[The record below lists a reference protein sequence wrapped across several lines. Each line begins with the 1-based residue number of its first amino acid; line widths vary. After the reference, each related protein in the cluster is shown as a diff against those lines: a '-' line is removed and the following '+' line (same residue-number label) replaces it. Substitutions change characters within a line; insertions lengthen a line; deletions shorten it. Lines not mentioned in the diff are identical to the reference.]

1 MRLRANR
8 RPERSAVNAAR
19 VFFEDNGCVFQ
30 EIEGANDY
38 GKDAYVDIGDG
49 IYVTGTCAALQI
61 KGGRSFRTV
70 AGDYRI
76 PVDEGHRRVWAESTV
91 PILGVVH
98 DPEDGLLRW
107 ANISQVLRDQPKA
120 KSILVRS
127 GDVLT
132 AEIIWPRLVESIL
145 LGAAGRPAGILAQ
158 VLDTDEETSMSAV
171 FDALA
176 VGRRDPRVLVGLRY
190 VLRALGEQPLRAAIN
205 VLSHATPHPDIF
217 WDERNW
223 LSNEV
228 KSLLSQH
235 FRWTPDEVIAILD
248 AAPIE
253 TFQRG
258 DIGESAY
265 MLLHQDP
272 AARQVVAVAAG
283 TAMRC
288 AQYEVAQ
295 SALYLTLYWLGE
307 GAPESLQVFLR
318 EFPEAATLPLVSEM
332 RQAISDHGYLTLF

>member
-19 VFFEDNGCVFQ
+19 IFFEENGCVFQ

-49 IYVTGTCAALQI
+49 VYVTGICAALQI
-61 KGGRSFRTV
+61 KGGKSFRTV

-98 DPEDGLLRW
+98 DPDDGLLRW
-107 ANISQVLRDQPKA
+107 ANISQVLRGQPEA
-120 KSILVRS
+120 KSILVHSR
-127 GDVLT
+127 DVLR
-132 AEIIWPRLVESIL
+132 AEMILPRLVESIW
-145 LGAAGRPAGILAQ
+145 LGAVARPAGILAQ
-158 VLDTDEETSMSAV
+158 VLDSDEDTSMSAI

-190 VLRALGEQPLRAAIN
+190 VLRALDEQPRRAAIH

-217 WDERNW
+217 WNERNW
-223 LSNEV
+223 LSNDV
-228 KSLLSQH
+228 KSLLYPH
-235 FRWTPDEVIAILD
+235 FRWTPEEVIAILD
-248 AAPIE
+248 AAPME

-272 AARQVVAVAAG
+272 AAGYVVAAAAS
-283 TAMRC
+283 TAMRG
-288 AQYEVAQ
+288 AQYDVAQ
-295 SALYLTLYWLGE
+295 AALYLTLYWLGE
-307 GAPESLQVFLR
+307 GAPESLQGFLR
-318 EFPEAATLPLVSEM
+318 EFPEAATLPLVIEM
-332 RQAISDHGYLTLF
+332 RRAISEHGCLSLF